1 TVLQFVRNI
10 RRQPGVATE
19 QTGELEA
26 AAQALRRELM
36 AQRLAGRQ
44 DFIDMYPVGERLAHS
59 LDIRIQIIAVEQSG
73 QVTAHP
79 VVGQQGPLV
88 HILHTPGHFEPLW
101 PRPL

>member
-36 AQRLAGRQ
+36 AQRLAGRG
-44 DFIDMYPVGERLAHS
+44 FV
-59 LDIRIQIIAVEQSG
+59 
-73 QVTAHP
+73 
-79 VVGQQGPLV
+79 QQGPCATTV
-88 HILHTPGHFEPLW
+88 GPVE
-101 PRPL
+101 RAQ